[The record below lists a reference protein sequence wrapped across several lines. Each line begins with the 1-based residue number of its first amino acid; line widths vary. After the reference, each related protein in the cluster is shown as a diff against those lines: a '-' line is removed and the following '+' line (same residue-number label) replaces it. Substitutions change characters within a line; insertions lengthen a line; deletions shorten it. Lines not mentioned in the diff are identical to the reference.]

1 MPEGILSLRPLQT
14 KLRGPRAPRRDYSRE
29 MLSAPQCGGPM
40 VLIERLPMI
49 THASAPTYSP
59 PRPEPHQYML
69 ADFRGVILLAVH
81 PRFAGVRGLPLI
93 SGEQGSIIH
102 RDGEQLRAMYPV
114 GLLH

>member
-59 PRPEPHQYML
+59 RALSPINTCWPT
-69 ADFRGVILLAVH
+69 
-81 PRFAGVRGLPLI
+81 
-93 SGEQGSIIH
+93 SGE
-102 RDGEQLRAMYPV
+102 
-114 GLLH
+114 